1 MAPAST
7 AQVSIRSFVICANLF
22 LIRSTDAARNR
33 YIRQHDAKTLAQLIC
48 RGEYQMKKFR
58 LMVMIFGMAMLVPVT
73 GAAQSIGEI
82 SELSP
87 EDRRAYMQSMSEEE
101 RQAKRAEWRAEMEAM
116 PEADRNA
123 IREKMGANRPQRG
136 GKDREA
142 MRERWNSMSDE
153 ERAAAKAQRQQQKAQ
168 RREAWESMSDEE
180 RAIIKAERQQKK
192 AQHRENWQSMSDE
205 ERAAARAKFGKKKGH
220 RKSGGPKP
228 QGDSGE

>member
-1 MAPAST
+1 
-7 AQVSIRSFVICANLF
+7 
-22 LIRSTDAARNR
+22 
-33 YIRQHDAKTLAQLIC
+33 
-48 RGEYQMKKFR
+48 MKKFR
-58 LMVMIFGMAMLVPVT
+58 LMLMISGLTMLFPVA
-73 GAAQSIGEI
+73 GIAQSVGEI

-116 PEADRNA
+116 PEADRKA

-136 GKDREA
+136 GRDREA

-153 ERAAAKAQRQQQKAQ
+153 EWAA
-168 RREAWESMSDEE
+168 M
-180 RAIIKAERQQKK
+180 KAERDQKK
-192 AQHRENWQSMSDE
+192 AQHRETWQSMSDE

-228 QGDSGE
+228 QSDSGE

>member
-1 MAPAST
+1 
-7 AQVSIRSFVICANLF
+7 
-22 LIRSTDAARNR
+22 
-33 YIRQHDAKTLAQLIC
+33 
-48 RGEYQMKKFR
+48 MKKFR
-58 LMVMIFGMAMLVPVT
+58 LMLMISGLTMLFPVA
-73 GAAQSIGEI
+73 GIAQSVGEI

-116 PEADRNA
+116 PEADRKA

-136 GKDREA
+136 GRDREA

-153 ERAAAKAQRQQQKAQ
+153 ERAA
-168 RREAWESMSDEE
+168 M
-180 RAIIKAERQQKK
+180 KAERDQKK
-192 AQHRENWQSMSDE
+192 AQHRETWQSMSDE

-228 QGDSGE
+228 QSDSGE